1 MKNISILAVEDEP
14 SICDNIVYAIE
25 REGFQI
31 TCVSTGLETLE
42 ILKSQPISLVVLDV
56 GLPDMNGFEIC
67 KEIRLKS
74 NVPIIFLTARNDE
87 IDKILGLE
95 IGGDDYMTKP
105 FSPREL
111 VARIK
116 VILRRVDPSDLPKE
130 SSDFAIDIHRYQ
142 ISYQGAN
149 LGLARYEYMILK
161 MLLSKAGRVY
171 TRSEIMDAIW
181 AEPLASFDRTI
192 DTHIKTIR
200 SKLREAAGDIEIIK
214 THRGIGYSI
223 LEKYTL

>member
-1 MKNISILAVEDEP
+1 MQTISILAVEDEP
-14 SICDNIVYAIE
+14 SICDNIIYAVE

-31 TCVSTGLETLE
+31 SCVSTGQEALE
-42 ILKSQPISLVVLDV
+42 ILKTQTISLVVLDV

-67 KEIRLKS
+67 KEIRQKS
-74 NVPIIFLTARNDE
+74 NIPIIFLTARNDE

-116 VILRRVDPSDLPKE
+116 VILRRSNPE
-130 SSDFAIDIHRYQ
+130 STNEKPNEFTLDIHRYQ
-142 ISYQGAN
+142 ISFQGVD

-161 MLLSKAGRVY
+161 MLLTKAGRVY

-200 SKLREAAGDIEIIK
+200 SKIRDIAGDLEVIK

-223 LEKYTL
+223 LEKYSL

>member
-1 MKNISILAVEDEP
+1 MKKISILAVEDEP
-14 SICDNIVYAIE
+14 SICDNIIYAVE

-31 TCVSTGLETLE
+31 DCVSTGQEAFQ

-67 KEIRLKS
+67 KEIRQKS

-116 VILRRVDPSDLPKE
+116 VILRRADPETAITTSC
-130 SSDFAIDIHRYQ
+130 DFSIDIHRYQ
-142 ISYQGAN
+142 ICYQKVD

-161 MLLSKAGRVY
+161 MLLNKAGRVY

-200 SKLREAAGDIEIIK
+200 SKVREVAGEIEIIK
-214 THRGIGYSI
+214 THRGIGYSV
-223 LEKYTL
+223 LEKYAL